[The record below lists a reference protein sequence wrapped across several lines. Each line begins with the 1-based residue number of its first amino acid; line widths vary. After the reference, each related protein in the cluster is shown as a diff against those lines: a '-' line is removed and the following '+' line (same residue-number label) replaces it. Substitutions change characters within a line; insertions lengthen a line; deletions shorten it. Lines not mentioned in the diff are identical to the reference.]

1 MISSNETLAEL
12 VNLLDLTILEMSK
25 HKLYAYGKFIE
36 IVDFNTAYTFLMK
49 AFEANESPTATMTKY
64 YDEHGV
70 VKGYIVFNMYTIL
83 AKMEKV

>member
-1 MISSNETLAEL
+1 MILNNNTLPEL
-12 VNLLDLTILEMSK
+12 VNLLETIVLETCK
-25 HKLYAYGKFIE
+25 YKLFAYKNFIE

-49 AFEANESPTATMTKY
+49 AFEANKSPTVTMTKY
-64 YDEHGV
+64 YDENGV